1 MLLTTQC
8 APVVSQCQKG
18 RTPITAPALLQ
29 QRPQSRNMQYRKN
42 ITLSFPSDSHFCF
55 CVEQF
60 VPNWLIKQDTIIE
73 F

>member
-29 QRPQSRNMQYRKN
+29 QRPQIQKHAVS
-42 ITLSFPSDSHFCF
+42 
-55 CVEQF
+55 
-60 VPNWLIKQDTIIE
+60 
-73 F
+73 